1 MKLLD
6 AHTKN
11 VKKIQYRGTAH
22 WGCTKKNGLTS
33 LIIGSLR
40 DLRVNYYKSLSKKEN
55 ITDEERQLYTVV
67 SQALKVILNASYGV
81 MGAEIFPLYF
91 LPAAE
96 ATTALGRYIIM
107 DTIEKCKG
115 IQLDVL
121 YGDTDS
127 LFVKKPTTQ
136 QIDNVIKV
144 AKDDH
149 GVELEIDK
157 EYRYVVLSNRK
168 KNYFGVTK
176 NGKVDVKGLTGKKL
190 YR

>member
-1 MKLLD
+1 MQ
-6 AHTKN
+6 
-11 VKKIQYRGTAH
+11 V
-22 WGCTKKNGLTS
+22 
-33 LIIGSLR
+33 
-40 DLRVNYYKSLSKKEN
+40 
-55 ITDEERQLYTVV
+55 
-67 SQALKVILNASYGV
+67 YGV

-115 IQLDVL
+115 IQLEVL

-127 LFVKKPTTQ
+127 LFVKKPTVQ
-136 QIDNVIKV
+136 QIDDVIKL

-168 KNYFGVTK
+168 KIILELQKRAKST
-176 NGKVDVKGLTGKKL
+176 
-190 YR
+190 

>member
-1 MKLLD
+1 
-6 AHTKN
+6 
-11 VKKIQYRGTAH
+11 
-22 WGCTKKNGLTS
+22 
-33 LIIGSLR
+33 LR

-115 IQLDVL
+115 IQLEVL

-127 LFVKKPTTQ
+127 LFVKKPTIQ
-136 QIDNVIKV
+136 QIDDVIKL

-168 KNYFGVTK
+168 KNYFKSRKKYK
-176 NGKVDVKGLTGKKL
+176 NSKRFKF
-190 YR
+190 